1 MFWLW
6 QLFVQAMEK
15 QKNTEIE
22 VKSANVEEGNASAI
36 LTETDGKVDSC
47 HTCHADVSSHCF
59 LVVDLC
65 KDISAKVE
73 EHIIKGLRSLHP
85 DHQFIGE
92 ESMAEV
98 RLLMHSTVVNTVMT
112 TKMRMMMIMRMTTN

>member
-1 MFWLW
+1 MARL
-6 QLFVQAMEK
+6 
-15 QKNTEIE
+15 
-22 VKSANVEEGNASAI
+22 I
-36 LTETDGKVDSC
+36 LIS
-47 HTCHADVSSHCF
+47 CHADVSSHCF
-59 LVVDLC
+59 FVVDLC

-112 TKMRMMMIMRMTTN
+112 TKMRMMMIIRMTTN

>member
-1 MFWLW
+1 M
-6 QLFVQAMEK
+6 QAMEK

-36 LTETDGKVDSC
+36 LTETDGKVVFDKVA
-47 HTCHADVSSHCF
+47 TIAMLMF
-59 LVVDLC
+59 LVIVSLLLIRVN
-65 KDISAKVE
+65 ISAKVE

>member
-1 MFWLW
+1 MARL
-6 QLFVQAMEK
+6 
-15 QKNTEIE
+15 
-22 VKSANVEEGNASAI
+22 I
-36 LTETDGKVDSC
+36 LIS
-47 HTCHADVSSHCF
+47 CHADVSSHCF
-59 LVVDLC
+59 FVVDLC
-65 KDISAKVE
+65 KDISSKVE

-112 TKMRMMMIMRMTTN
+112 TRMRMMMIMRMTTN

>member
-1 MFWLW
+1 
-6 QLFVQAMEK
+6 MEK

-22 VKSANVEEGNASAI
+22 VKLANVEEGNASAI
-36 LTETDGKVDSC
+36 LTETDGKVAFDKV
-47 HTCHADVSSHCF
+47 AMLMF
-59 LVVDLC
+59 LVIVSLLLIRVN
-65 KDISAKVE
+65 ISAKVE

>member
-1 MFWLW
+1 MARL
-6 QLFVQAMEK
+6 LL
-15 QKNTEIE
+15 I
-22 VKSANVEEGNASAI
+22 
-36 LTETDGKVDSC
+36 
-47 HTCHADVSSHCF
+47 TCHADVSSHCF
-59 LVVDLC
+59 LVVDSC

-112 TKMRMMMIMRMTTN
+112 TKMSMMMMIMRMRLTTN

>member
-1 MFWLW
+1 MARL
-6 QLFVQAMEK
+6 
-15 QKNTEIE
+15 
-22 VKSANVEEGNASAI
+22 I
-36 LTETDGKVDSC
+36 LIS
-47 HTCHADVSSHCF
+47 CHADVSSHCF
-59 LVVDLC
+59 FVVDLC

>member
-36 LTETDGKVDSC
+36 LTETDGKVDF
-47 HTCHADVSSHCF
+47 AMLMF
-59 LVVDLC
+59 LVIV
-65 KDISAKVE
+65 
-73 EHIIKGLRSLHP
+73 SL
-85 DHQFIGE
+85 
-92 ESMAEV
+92 
-98 RLLMHSTVVNTVMT
+98 LLICVNTYLPRWRST
-112 TKMRMMMIMRMTTN
+112 SLTA

>member
-1 MFWLW
+1 M
-6 QLFVQAMEK
+6 
-15 QKNTEIE
+15 
-22 VKSANVEEGNASAI
+22 
-36 LTETDGKVDSC
+36 
-47 HTCHADVSSHCF
+47 
-59 LVVDLC
+59 C
-65 KDISAKVE
+65 KHISAKVE

-112 TKMRMMMIMRMTTN
+112 TKMSMMMMIMRMTTN